1 MWTSE
6 KYASRGQ
13 VIGSTSDIYGKTEA
27 FFPVRRKASKQPANK
42 QREGGRC
49 GMPISPQSNGA
60 KYRALG
66 GGDHACFFVASS
78 RLLFFSEGSKDITIV
93 DKSRIKMPHHPAGAM
108 ERDEANHMIGSGYSS
123 HLLYLANSGGSGQ
136 RDRECPS
143 SKWRRGLPP
152 SLPPSGPSRA
162 PGGDGVTS

>member
-1 MWTSE
+1 
-6 KYASRGQ
+6 
-13 VIGSTSDIYGKTEA
+13 
-27 FFPVRRKASKQPANK
+27 
-42 QREGGRC
+42 
-49 GMPISPQSNGA
+49 MPISPQSNRA
-60 KYRALG
+60 KYRAL
-66 GGDHACFFVASS
+66 GDHACFFVASS
-78 RLLFFSEGSKDITIV
+78 RLLFFSGGSKEIPIV

-152 SLPPSGPSRA
+152 SGPSRA
-162 PGGDGVTS
+162 PGGWRDVIAGSLFKKLRSEKRQRKFSSKQHPREREALENAALFSEHSEWPGTEPPI